1 MLLIQ
6 YLVLLTVTYLVLVT
20 GAQMRNSFDEKTGK
34 LKLYKK
40 IWEEKSPKRKDTN
53 TSGMEAPNL
62 EGWEGRRRL
71 DRYNRETQLNSNTSS
86 IMDNSKWE
94 IGRNKRETHLNTN
107 TSRFEDISKWE
118 RWEGRRRD
126 KKERMEAQKIERC
139 LLQG

>member
-6 YLVLLTVTYLVLVT
+6 YLVLQTVTYLVLVT

-71 DRYNRETQLNSNTSS
+71 ARSKRENMNTSR
-86 IMDNSKWE
+86 IVDISKWE
-94 IGRNKRETHLNTN
+94 LGRNKRETHLNTN